1 MSRIRSLI
9 ALFAAACATAWGT
22 PPAAAAQQT
31 TATPI
36 KHFVYLMQGGRT
48 FDNYFGTY
56 PRADGF
62 PAGTCQSLG
71 TTSKSAA
78 CVKPFSLHGKAV
90 PVLAAGRQLVATQID
105 GGKMDDFVSAYDQ
118 QNRDGTS
125 AVGYYD
131 RADLPTSWAAADQY
145 VLFDHFFSDAAF
157 GTVTNR
163 SYWISGAG
171 APTSGERIPATGFGN
186 QATIFDRLQAA
197 GVSWKFYVQDYNPSH
212 TFRTT
217 VAGRTDDQATRV
229 PVLDYARFIDDPRL
243 RGHIVDLSEYYLDL
257 ERGTLPAVAYVA
269 TSGADE
275 RSARSI
281 PTAQRL
287 VQTMVNQLMVTRYW
301 TSTAFFWSYEQAGG
315 WYDHVPP
322 PSTPTGALGLR
333 VPALVVSAYARKGTV
348 DHTQLDPT
356 SALRFI
362 ETNWHLQPLAARD
375 ASAGDLSPAFDFA
388 AAPRKP
394 VLLPGVLSPVA
405 AITEKAAVPPGTGA
419 ARLLYTITVTLSAL
433 ALLAAAV
440 TSLRR
445 KGRAEPVPAAPS
457 STESAPSDSELSDS
471 ELSETALSEAAPSE
485 VTPTIEVTEQAGA
498 S

>member
-1 MSRIRSLI
+1 MNLTRSLM
-9 ALFAAACATAWGT
+9 ALLAGACGCVWGAAPATAAQ
-22 PPAAAAQQT
+22 PA

-56 PRADGF
+56 PGADGF
-62 PAGTCQSLG
+62 PAGTCQPLG
-71 TTSKSAA
+71 ANTPNTA
-78 CVKPFSLHGKAV
+78 CVKPFPLHGKAV
-90 PVLAAGRQLVATQID
+90 PVLAAGRQLVSTQID
-105 GGKMDDFVSAYDQ
+105 GGRMDAFVSAYERQ
-118 QNRDGTS
+118 SRDGTG

-157 GTVTNR
+157 GAVTNR
-163 SYWISGAG
+163 SFWISGAG
-171 APTSGERIPATGFGN
+171 APTAGERIPPAGFGA

-229 PVLDYARFIDDPRL
+229 PILDYARFVDDPLL
-243 RGHIVDLSEYYLDL
+243 RGHIADLNEYYSDL

-281 PTAQRL
+281 PAAQRL
-287 VQTMVNQLMVTRYW
+287 LQTMINQLMVSRYW
-301 TSTAFFWSYEQAGG
+301 TSTAFLWSYEQSGG

-322 PSTPTGALGLR
+322 PSTSTGALGLR
-333 VPALVVSAYARKGTV
+333 VPALLVSAYARKGDI
-348 DHTQLDPT
+348 DHAQADPT

-362 ETNWHLQPLAARD
+362 ETNWRLAPLAARD
-375 ASAGDLSPAFDFA
+375 ASAGDLSAAFDFA
-388 AAPRKP
+388 SAPRKA
-394 VLLPGVLSPVA
+394 VLLPGASTTA
-405 AITEKAAVPPGTGA
+405 TAGKAAAAPRTGA
-419 ARLLYTITVTLSAL
+419 ARILYTITAALAAL
-433 ALLAAAV
+433 ALLTAAV
-440 TSLRR
+440 TSARR
-445 KGRAEPVPAAPS
+445 TQRAEATAPAGIDEPAAEFDEPAV
-457 STESAPSDSELSDS
+457 ES
-471 ELSETALSEAAPSE
+471 
-485 VTPTIEVTEQAGA
+485 
-498 S
+498 

>member
-1 MSRIRSLI
+1 MMRRRSLI
-9 ALFAAACATAWGT
+9 PLLAAAIALAGT
-22 PPAAAAQQT
+22 GASPAVAHAAGAVPSAGST
-31 TATPI
+31 TTPI

-56 PRADGF
+56 RGADGL

-71 TTSKSAA
+71 TSGPTAS

-90 PVLAAGRQLVATQID
+90 PVLAAGRQLIATQLD
-105 GGKMDDFVSAYDQ
+105 GGKMDAFVSAYEQ

-157 GTVTNR
+157 GSVTNR

-171 APTSGERIPATGFGN
+171 APSPGERIPAAGFGN
-186 QATIFDRLQAA
+186 QPTIFDLLQAA
-197 GVSWKFYVQDYNPSH
+197 GVSWKFYVQDYNPAH
-212 TFRTT
+212 TFRT
-217 VAGRTDDQATRV
+217 VVDGRTDDQATRV
-229 PVLDYARFIDDPRL
+229 PVLDYARFVDDPAL
-243 RGHIVDLSEYYLDL
+243 RGHIVDLSEYYRDL

-287 VQTMVNQLMVTRYW
+287 LQTMLNQLMVSRYW
-301 TSTAFFWSYEQAGG
+301 PSTAFLWSYEQSGG

-322 PSTPTGALGLR
+322 PSTPTGTLGLR
-333 VPALVVSAYARKGTV
+333 VPAVLVSAYAPVGRI

-362 ETNWHLQPLAARD
+362 ETNWRLQPLAARD
-375 ASAGDLSPAFDFA
+375 ASAADLGAVLDFSA
-388 AAPRKP
+388 GPRKAA
-394 VLLPGVLSPVA
+394 LLPGVLSPTVNQAKAPA
-405 AITEKAAVPPGTGA
+405 AQPKTGA
-419 ARLLYTITVTLSAL
+419 ARMAYLVA
-433 ALLAAAV
+433 ALLAALALIAAAA
-440 TSLRR
+440 SGIRR
-445 KGRAEPVPAAPS
+445 RHAAAGAPEPEPEPVPAS
-457 STESAPSDSELSDS
+457 VSQSTE
-471 ELSETALSEAAPSE
+471 
-485 VTPTIEVTEQAGA
+485 GA
-498 S
+498 ES